1 MFTFDGIFKKVQIMK
16 TFKSGATTQ
25 SIHAQSMTSK
35 LCLSALTL
43 AILFSLSGCDG
54 DDGSDGTAGIQG
66 TAGVAGSNGTDG
78 ADGSD
83 GSDGTDGV
91 DGATGFAAATFILA
105 NNGADNAGTI
115 DLIDQNAAKLK
126 TFNSGANEG
135 VAFDSLGN
143 LIQASDSGNGALSTV
158 CQVLSRED
166 GTMFDS
172 NRDRTI
178 TGSNTT
184 LANPKGIHVSTK
196 RGLIFAADF
205 NAMQIT
211 VFGATAAGDAAPLA
225 STVTD
230 AKPWDVTYD
239 DTNDRLYVALTNGDV
254 TVYDN
259 YVDGGFMAMPTRT
272 ITPSNAAGEKIS
284 VNIHGIVYDANTNKL
299 VLSDVGSASDATD
312 GALFVINNASLAD
325 GNTTVARSIAGP
337 ASMLGN
343 PVDISLTGSDLR
355 VAEKSNDA
363 VLVFSNI
370 FSGASGDISPDSVTA
385 TIKPESITE
394 TVMHN
399 DMADVSDSYLA
410 NMPLMGIAVSSNPG
424 AAGPTTG
431 QISRLNAPLTSEL
444 GSYNASQTIESVTFD
459 KAGNSYTTFDNS
471 TTSTGGIVI
480 SNKVAM
486 HRDGEVFTLSQD
498 SIISGANTGLISPKG
513 LDVASDSGLIF
524 VAENNATTPS
534 IVVFSTCTTGDAS
547 PLITL
552 TASNSA
558 RPWDVDYDVATD
570 RAFVALTNGTIA
582 VFDEVKSKLMA
593 RMSTIT
599 GEDRLITPATAG
611 AAFPAPSNI
620 HGIDYD
626 PLSDSL
632 IVSDV
637 GSAADATD
645 GKIFVLNNAGTSSG
659 LSNVSVNIAGPATM
673 LGNPVDIMFTG
684 NHLYVAE
691 KSNGLVMRFDN
702 ILNSPGGDIAANLSY
717 SFTAPESVAIL
728 PTWLNR

>member
-1 MFTFDGIFKKVQIMK
+1 
-16 TFKSGATTQ
+16 
-25 SIHAQSMTSK
+25 MTSK